1 MTVRD
6 KLTELGLQLPQ
17 TARPAGKYAPPVR
30 AGQLAFTSGQ
40 LPIRDGTLLLTGKV
54 PADVPMK
61 DAQQCAAQACLNAL
75 AALEGLLGNLDSIEQ
90 IVRLN
95 VFVNSSPGFVEQAH
109 VANGASE
116 LLNQIFGQ
124 AGVHTRC
131 AVGAAELP
139 LHSPVEL
146 DLVVQVRG

>member
-1 MTVRD
+1 MTIRE
-6 KLTELGLQLPQ
+6 KMAQLGLQLP
-17 TARPAGKYAPPVR
+17 PAVKPVGKYAPAVR
-30 AGQLAFTSGQ
+30 AGNLVFTSGQ
-40 LPIRDGTLLLTGKV
+40 LPVREGTLLLTGKV
-54 PADVPMK
+54 PGDVPMAE
-61 DAQQCAAQACLNAL
+61 AQQCAAQACLNAL
-75 AALEGLLGNLDSIEQ
+75 AAIEALLGNLDGIEQ

-95 VFVNSSPGFVEQAH
+95 VFVNSSPGFVEQAK

-131 AVGAAELP
+131 AIGAAELP

-146 DLVVQVRG
+146 DLVVQIK